1 MPINYCPRIVTD
13 NIALY
18 LDAGNTKSYSGSGT
32 TWTDISSKGNNGTLT
47 NGPTFSSGNGGAI
60 VFDGTNDYVSE
71 TSGLSDSFLQ
81 GDWSISFWANF
92 DTVNTGTGGANDR
105 PLLHHG
111 SSATRK
117 GLHLTN
123 RSSKIKFGLYADDM
137 NSSQNLI
144 ADTWYNFVF
153 TLNNTSYLKQI
164 YINGLLDASGTGGG
178 AYTGTGSNT
187 RIGGKVLGFGLYFD
201 GNMSIVAAYN
211 RVLTALEVKQNYN
224 AIKGRFGL

>member
-13 NIALY
+13 GITLY
-18 LDAGNTKSYSGSGT
+18 LDAGNIKSYSGSGT

-92 DTVNTGTGGANDR
+92 DTVNTGGSGNDR

-123 RSSKIKFGLYADDM
+123 RNGKMKFGLYADDM
-137 NSSQNLI
+137 DSIQTLT

-164 YINGLLDASGTGGG
+164 YINGLLDISGTGGG
-178 AYTGTGSNT
+178 AYTGTGSNA
-187 RIGGKVLGFGLYFD
+187 RIGGKVLGFGKYFD

>member
-18 LDAGNTKSYSGSGT
+18 LDAGYTKSYSGSGT

-92 DTVNTGTGGANDR
+92 DTVNTGGSGNDR

-123 RSSKIKFGLYADDM
+123 RNGKMKFGLYADDM
-137 NSSQNLI
+137 DSIQTLT